1 MRVAYSASQQTRA
14 SPCFFGASQCMCV
27 HGVNRE
33 NFYIKKSRQIKVRQT
48 CQCPQPCVLT
58 SFTVGHT
65 YFDVIWLV

>member
-1 MRVAYSASQQTRA
+1 M
-14 SPCFFGASQCMCV
+14 GASQCMCV

-33 NFYIKKSRQIKVRQT
+33 KFYIKKSRQIKVRHT